1 MAEPLHTSAQSPDTL
16 PVHYTVDQ
24 LANWI
29 FRKLGS
35 PSWTIELSRQQA
47 LDAIKD
53 SVDYYSL
60 YRPKLRYKALKMFSH
75 KHDYYNGEDL
85 GQGVVD
91 VQFLEPNP
99 VPTEIFY
106 GNLIDPAPIFRTGV
120 DEYDTFLRWRKTW
133 MRVTSVRPD
142 WYYDDVDRILWIHN
156 PLERY
161 DASVWYMQGYTMETV
176 PNLDPTGKTWVRDY
190 ALAKAKATYG
200 EILEKYS
207 GAIPG
212 PVQNLQLDQSKSA
225 DGEQSIEKLEAK
237 LHLMQSLATGI
248 TQD

>member
-1 MAEPLHTSAQSPDTL
+1 MMATTSADSVNNL
-16 PVHYTVDQ
+16 PTNYSVDQ
-24 LANWI
+24 LKDWI
-29 FRKLGS
+29 KRKLGYPVWS
-35 PSWTIELSRQQA
+35 VEITNQQI

-53 SVDYYSL
+53 SVDKYSQ
-60 YRPKLRYKALKMFSH
+60 YRPKLRYRPLKMYSH
-75 KHDYYNGEDL
+75 IHAYFKGEDL
-85 GQGVVD
+85 SQGVVD

-142 WYYDDVDRILWIHN
+142 WFYDDVDRILYVHN
-156 PLERY
+156 PIERY
-161 DASVWYMQGYTMETV
+161 DASVWWLQSYNLETI
-176 PNLDPTGKTWVRDY
+176 NRLDFVGQEWVRNY
-190 ALAKAKATYG
+190 ALAKSTETYG
-200 EILEKYS
+200 VILQKYS

-212 PVQNLQLDQSKSA
+212 PVRDLQLDQSKKN
-225 DGEQSIEKLEAK
+225 DGGLSVEKLEQK
-237 LHLMQSLATGI
+237 LLNMQIPLAAI

>member
-1 MAEPLHTSAQSPDTL
+1 MASTSADSPDTL
-16 PVHYTVDQ
+16 PTEYNADQ
-24 LANWI
+24 LKDWVK
-29 FRKLGS
+29 RKLGFPVWS
-35 PSWTIELSRQQA
+35 VEITNQQI

-53 SVDYYSL
+53 AVDKYSQ
-60 YRPKLRYKALKMFSH
+60 YRPKLRYRPLKMFSH
-75 KHDYYNGEDL
+75 KHEYFRGEDL

-142 WYYDDVDRILWIHN
+142 WFYDDVDRVLFIHN

-161 DASVWYMQGYTMETV
+161 DASVWWLMGYAMDTI
-176 PNLDPTGKTWVRDY
+176 PKLDPTGKIWVRDY
-190 ALAKAKATYG
+190 ALAKAKETYG
-200 EILEKYS
+200 AVLEKYS

-212 PVQNLQLDQSKSA
+212 PVKDLQLDQTKSQ
-225 DGEQSIEKLEAK
+225 DGENSVARLEER
-237 LHLMQSLATGI
+237 LFNMQIPLAAI